1 MKKLI
6 LSFLLAC
13 TTLSFSNE
21 MKEYDGKGGGFS
33 GDIQLKVVTDGEK
46 IEDIKLYEKNAK
58 NHPEWQIEQIKN
70 SIKEFGYNDPI
81 AIDENNIIVE
91 GHGRYIAL
99 KELGYEQIEV
109 LKLSHMSNEQ
119 KKAYIIAHNKTCMNT
134 GFNLETLEEEL
145 KSISEL
151 DLTLTGFTEFEIE
164 DMLNIKN
171 SDIDIDS
178 ILSDIEIEKKEK
190 EPKRCPHCGGEL

>member
-1 MKKLI
+1 M
-6 LSFLLAC
+6 F
-13 TTLSFSNE
+13 E
-21 MKEYDGKGGGFS
+21 
-33 GDIQLKVVTDGEK
+33 LKIVK

-151 DLTLTGFTEFEIE
+151 DLTPTGFTEFEIE

-178 ILSDIEIEKKEK
+178 VLSDIEIEKKEK

>member
-1 MKKLI
+1 M
-6 LSFLLAC
+6 F
-13 TTLSFSNE
+13 E
-21 MKEYDGKGGGFS
+21 
-33 GDIQLKVVTDGEK
+33 LKIVK

-164 DMLNIKN
+164 DMLNIK
-171 SDIDIDS
+171 IV
-178 ILSDIEIEKKEK
+178 ILI
-190 EPKRCPHCGGEL
+190 

>member
-1 MKKLI
+1 M
-6 LSFLLAC
+6 F
-13 TTLSFSNE
+13 E
-21 MKEYDGKGGGFS
+21 
-33 GDIQLKVVTDGEK
+33 LKIVK

>member
-1 MKKLI
+1 M
-6 LSFLLAC
+6 F
-13 TTLSFSNE
+13 E
-21 MKEYDGKGGGFS
+21 
-33 GDIQLKVVTDGEK
+33 LKIVK

-109 LKLSHMSNEQ
+109 LKLSHMSDEQ

-134 GFNLETLEEEL
+134 GFNLEILEEEL
-145 KSISEL
+145 KNISEL
-151 DLTLTGFTEFEIE
+151 DLTLTGFNEFEIE
-164 DMLNIKN
+164 DILNIKSN
-171 SDIDIDS
+171 DINIDS
-178 ILSDIEIEKKEK
+178 VLSDIEIEKKEK

>member
-1 MKKLI
+1 M
-6 LSFLLAC
+6 F
-13 TTLSFSNE
+13 E
-21 MKEYDGKGGGFS
+21 
-33 GDIQLKVVTDGEK
+33 LKIVK

-171 SDIDIDS
+171 NDIDIDS
-178 ILSDIEIEKKEK
+178 VLSDIEIEKKEK

>member
-1 MKKLI
+1 MFEL
-6 LSFLLAC
+6 
-13 TTLSFSNE
+13 E
-21 MKEYDGKGGGFS
+21 
-33 GDIQLKVVTDGEK
+33 VVK

-81 AIDENNIIVE
+81 AIDENNIIVA

-99 KELGYEQIEV
+99 KELGYKEIEV
-109 LKLSHMSNEQ
+109 LKLSHMSDEQ

-134 GFNLETLEEEL
+134 GFNLEMLEEEL
-145 KSISEL
+145 QSISEL

-164 DMLNIKN
+164 DILNLKSN
-171 SDIDIDS
+171 DINIDS
-178 ILSDIEIEKKEK
+178 VLSDIEIEKKEK

>member
-1 MKKLI
+1 M
-6 LSFLLAC
+6 F
-13 TTLSFSNE
+13 E
-21 MKEYDGKGGGFS
+21 
-33 GDIQLKVVTDGEK
+33 LKIVK

-91 GHGRYIAL
+91 EHGRYIAL

-178 ILSDIEIEKKEK
+178 VLSDIEIEKKEK

>member
-1 MKKLI
+1 MFKLKI
-6 LSFLLAC
+6 
-13 TTLSFSNE
+13 
-21 MKEYDGKGGGFS
+21 
-33 GDIQLKVVTDGEK
+33 VK

-109 LKLSHMSNEQ
+109 LKLSHMSSKQ

-134 GFNLETLEEEL
+134 GFNLEILEEEL

-171 SDIDIDS
+171 NDIDIDS
-178 ILSDIEIEKKEK
+178 VLSDIEIEKKEK

>member
-1 MKKLI
+1 M
-6 LSFLLAC
+6 F
-13 TTLSFSNE
+13 E
-21 MKEYDGKGGGFS
+21 
-33 GDIQLKVVTDGEK
+33 LKIVK
-46 IEDIKLYEKNAK
+46 IEDIKNAK

>member
-1 MKKLI
+1 M
-6 LSFLLAC
+6 F
-13 TTLSFSNE
+13 E
-21 MKEYDGKGGGFS
+21 
-33 GDIQLKVVTDGEK
+33 LKMIKT
-46 IEDIKLYEKNAK
+46 EDIKLYEKNAK

-99 KELGYEQIEV
+99 KELGYKEIEV

-134 GFNLETLEEEL
+134 GFNLEMLEEEL
-145 KSISEL
+145 QSISEL

-171 SDIDIDS
+171 NDINIDS
-178 ILSDIEIEKKEK
+178 VLSDIEIEKKEK

>member
-1 MKKLI
+1 MIEL
-6 LSFLLAC
+6 
-13 TTLSFSNE
+13 E
-21 MKEYDGKGGGFS
+21 
-33 GDIQLKVVTDGEK
+33 VVK

-99 KELGYEQIEV
+99 KELGYKEIEV
-109 LKLSHMSNEQ
+109 LKLSHMSDEQ

-134 GFNLETLEEEL
+134 GFNLEMLEEEL
-145 KSISEL
+145 QSISEL

-164 DMLNIKN
+164 DILNLKSN
-171 SDIDIDS
+171 DINIDS
-178 ILSDIEIEKKEK
+178 VLSDIEIEKKEK

>member
-1 MKKLI
+1 MFEL
-6 LSFLLAC
+6 
-13 TTLSFSNE
+13 E
-21 MKEYDGKGGGFS
+21 
-33 GDIQLKVVTDGEK
+33 VVK

-99 KELGYEQIEV
+99 KELGYKEIEV
-109 LKLSHMSNEQ
+109 LKLSHMSDEQ

-134 GFNLETLEEEL
+134 GFNLEMLEEEL
-145 KSISEL
+145 QSISEL

-164 DMLNIKN
+164 DILNLKSN
-171 SDIDIDS
+171 DINIDS
-178 ILSDIEIEKKEK
+178 VLSDIEIEKKEK

>member
-1 MKKLI
+1 M
-6 LSFLLAC
+6 F
-13 TTLSFSNE
+13 E
-21 MKEYDGKGGGFS
+21 
-33 GDIQLKVVTDGEK
+33 LKIVK

-178 ILSDIEIEKKEK
+178 VLSDIEIEKKEK

>member
-1 MKKLI
+1 M
-6 LSFLLAC
+6 F
-13 TTLSFSNE
+13 E
-21 MKEYDGKGGGFS
+21 
-33 GDIQLKVVTDGEK
+33 LKMIK

-99 KELGYEQIEV
+99 KELGYKEIEV

-134 GFNLETLEEEL
+134 GFNLEMLEEEL
-145 KSISEL
+145 QSISEL

-171 SDIDIDS
+171 NDINIDS
-178 ILSDIEIEKKEK
+178 VLSDIEIEKKEK

>member
-1 MKKLI
+1 M
-6 LSFLLAC
+6 F
-13 TTLSFSNE
+13 E
-21 MKEYDGKGGGFS
+21 
-33 GDIQLKVVTDGEK
+33 LKIVK

-109 LKLSHMSNEQ
+109 LKLSHMSSKQ

-134 GFNLETLEEEL
+134 GFNLEILEEEL

-171 SDIDIDS
+171 NDIDIDS
-178 ILSDIEIEKKEK
+178 VLSDIEIEKKEK

>member
-1 MKKLI
+1 M
-6 LSFLLAC
+6 F
-13 TTLSFSNE
+13 E
-21 MKEYDGKGGGFS
+21 
-33 GDIQLKVVTDGEK
+33 LKIVK

-178 ILSDIEIEKKEK
+178 ILIDIEIEKKEK

>member
-1 MKKLI
+1 MFEL
-6 LSFLLAC
+6 
-13 TTLSFSNE
+13 E
-21 MKEYDGKGGGFS
+21 
-33 GDIQLKVVTDGEK
+33 VVK
-46 IEDIKLYEKNAK
+46 IEDIKLYKKNAK

-99 KELGYEQIEV
+99 KELGYKEIEV
-109 LKLSHMSNEQ
+109 LKLSHMSDEQ

-134 GFNLETLEEEL
+134 GFNLEMLEEEL
-145 KSISEL
+145 QSISEL

-164 DMLNIKN
+164 DILNLKSN
-171 SDIDIDS
+171 DINIDS
-178 ILSDIEIEKKEK
+178 VLSDIEIEKKEK

>member
-1 MKKLI
+1 MFEL
-6 LSFLLAC
+6 
-13 TTLSFSNE
+13 E
-21 MKEYDGKGGGFS
+21 
-33 GDIQLKVVTDGEK
+33 VVK

-99 KELGYEQIEV
+99 KGLGYKEIEV
-109 LKLSHMSNEQ
+109 LKLSHMSDEQ

-134 GFNLETLEEEL
+134 GFNLEMLEEEL
-145 KSISEL
+145 QSISEL

-164 DMLNIKN
+164 DILNLKSN
-171 SDIDIDS
+171 DINIDS
-178 ILSDIEIEKKEK
+178 VLSDIEIEKKEK

>member
-1 MKKLI
+1 M
-6 LSFLLAC
+6 F
-13 TTLSFSNE
+13 E
-21 MKEYDGKGGGFS
+21 
-33 GDIQLKVVTDGEK
+33 LKIVK
-46 IEDIKLYEKNAK
+46 IEEIKLYEKNAK

-81 AIDENNIIVE
+81 AIDENNVIVE

-99 KELGYEQIEV
+99 KELGYKEIEV
-109 LKLSHMSNEQ
+109 LKLSHMSDEQ

-134 GFNLETLEEEL
+134 GFNLEMLEEEL
-145 KSISEL
+145 QSISEL

-171 SDIDIDS
+171 NDINIDS
-178 ILSDIEIEKKEK
+178 VLSDIEIEKKEK

>member
-1 MKKLI
+1 M
-6 LSFLLAC
+6 F
-13 TTLSFSNE
+13 E
-21 MKEYDGKGGGFS
+21 
-33 GDIQLKVVTDGEK
+33 LKIVK

-99 KELGYEQIEV
+99 KELGYKEIEV
-109 LKLSHMSNEQ
+109 LKLSHMNNEQ

-134 GFNLETLEEEL
+134 GFNLEMLEEEL
-145 KSISEL
+145 QSISEL

-164 DMLNIKN
+164 DILNLKSN
-171 SDIDIDS
+171 DINIDS
-178 ILSDIEIEKKEK
+178 VLSDIEIEKKEK